1 MISRPLLS
9 MSSWVTKYFEDVLR
23 FAQVLNFP
31 AVEIDCDE
39 KPIPATKASRSKLKE
54 TFNTYGLKIFYHSP
68 FWDQAIGSTKE
79 AIRRNTFNTLEMY
92 LDFLEDLDGSYLVI
106 HAGVSDTECP
116 EENIVEDLQR
126 LVDIAESKHITLC
139 VENLRF
145 GLSSDPH
152 RLRQLAEESGSRIV
166 FDLGHANSC
175 SWIEDEKRSSKDF
188 LRIIENKVVGAHVYL
203 KEEGGRHHPFREIDE
218 VKETLDELINIVGV
232 VWWTIELP
240 SIEDVI
246 MQKLILD
253 SYFKS
258 NISVRPIQ

>member
-1 MISRPLLS
+1 

-23 FAQVLNFP
+23 IAQGLSFQ

-39 KPIPATKASRSKLKE
+39 KPIPATQTSRSKLKE
-54 TFNTYGLKIFYHSP
+54 TLSTYGLKIFYHSP
-68 FWDQAIGSTKE
+68 FWDQAIGSTNE
-79 AIRRNTFNTLEMY
+79 AIRRNTFNTLQMY
-92 LDFLEDLDGSYLVI
+92 LDFLQDLEGNYLVI

-116 EENIVEDLQR
+116 EKNVVEDLQK
-126 LVDIAESKHITLC
+126 LVDIAQSKHITLC

-152 RLRQLAEESGSRIV
+152 RLRQLAEDSGSRIV

-175 SWIEDEKRSSKDF
+175 SWIESEKRSSKDF
-188 LRIIENKVVGAHVYL
+188 LRIIERKVVGAHVYL

-218 VKETLDELINIVGV
+218 VKETLDELININSV
-232 VWWTIELP
+232 VWWTIELH

-246 MQKLILD
+246 KQKLMLD

-258 NISVRPIQ
+258 KISMRPVQ